1 MVGMTWEETEKLYDA
16 VETAVKEK
24 KPLEFPAYVFPVLQV
39 GVAPTGPTF
48 TIPGLLWMDDERNIY
63 QAWMQIEFRSK
74 SADLPGLYVVGTKN
88 PDGHSSG
95 DVSMIKKE
103 NRYRTI
109 I

>member
-16 VETAVKEK
+16 VEAAVQNK
-24 KPLEFPAYVFPVLQV
+24 KALVFPANVYPILRV
-39 GVAPTGPTF
+39 GRAPTGTTF

-63 QAWMQIEFRSK
+63 QAWMQIEVEFNS
-74 SADLPGLYVVGTKN
+74 LPGLYVVGTKN
-88 PDGHSSG
+88 PDGLSSG
-95 DVSMIKKE
+95 DVSVIKKE